1 MNLKVLRGNILK
13 KLLLLFVITMSLHS
27 DPIRVTFVN
36 PGGID
41 DPFFSRLCGVMEAAA
56 EDLNISLEI
65 LYSGRD
71 YLHGLDVGNNVFSR
85 KQQPDFLL
93 LINENGMAERLVAR
107 ADSMGVKT
115 VLFNEGF
122 SESYRK
128 NIGDPV
134 EVFKNCIAE
143 ILPDDSLAGYLLAKE
158 LITAKQ
164 KDKPEGKISVLG
176 ISGSPRN
183 TSSQKRVA
191 GLKQAISEFKNVT
204 LLQTAP
210 AHWEEEKA
218 EKIAKRAYLRYPEID
233 VIWVASDKM
242 AEGVLR
248 SMKKAGKKSLIGGID
263 WATFAFDRVE
273 SGDFEAT
280 VGGHFFDGAW
290 ALVLISDYISHGKL
304 KKKKYMSNS
313 FDVINKKT
321 VKELLPILKTD
332 EWRAIDFT
340 KHTQDNSGNY
350 DFSLQKIWE
359 SLNVAKQ

>member
-1 MNLKVLRGNILK
+1 MKN
-13 KLLLLFVITMSLHS
+13 LLLILLIATSLFS

-41 DPFFSRLCGVMEAAA
+41 DPFFSRLCNVMEAAA

-71 YLHGLDVGNNVFSR
+71 YLRGLEVGNTVFSR

-93 LINENGMAERLVAR
+93 LINENGMAERLVER

-122 SESYRK
+122 SNTYLET
-128 NIGDPV
+128 IGDPV

-158 LITAKQ
+158 LINAKI
-164 KDKPEGKISVLG
+164 KEKPKGKISVLG

-183 TSSQKRVA
+183 TSSIKRVA
-191 GLKQAISEFKNVT
+191 GLKQAISEFKNVS

-210 AHWEEEKA
+210 ANWEEDKA
-218 EKIAKRAYLRYPEID
+218 EKITKRAYQRYPNID
-233 VIWVASDKM
+233 IIWVASDKM

-248 SMKKAGKKSLIGGID
+248 SMKSANKHSVIGGID

-290 ALVLISDYISHGKL
+290 ALVLISDYVNHGKL
-304 KKKKYMSNS
+304 KKKKYMSSS
-313 FDVINKKT
+313 FDAINKNT
-321 VKELLPILKTD
+321 VKKLLPILKTD
-332 EWRAIDFT
+332 KWHSIDFA

-350 DFSLQKIWE
+350 DFSLNKIWE
-359 SLNVAKQ
+359 SLNDQKK